1 MDRAQEKLDSL
12 LALWN
17 EKRGKR
23 AMPSRSDLAV
33 SALKPWL
40 GHLAILDLNNGK
52 GATFRLC
59 GTNLRDRFGGE
70 MTGRQV
76 EALEDGIAGQLRH
89 AIKSFSEA
97 CEPIRTKHRDK
108 IKEIPTI
115 YHELCLPLADN
126 GRQIDCILFASYAE
140 QRK

>member
-1 MDRAQEKLDSL
+1 MERAEEKLDSL

-40 GHLAILDLNNGK
+40 GHLAILDLNNSK

-59 GTNLRDRFGGE
+59 GTNLRARFGGE
-70 MTGRQV
+70 MTGCQV
-76 EALEDGIAGQLRH
+76 DALEDGVAGQLGQ
-89 AIKSFSEA
+89 AIERLSET
-97 CEPIRTKHRDK
+97 CEPIRTQHKDK
-108 IKEIPTI
+108 IKEFPTI
-115 YHELCLPLADN
+115 YYDLCLPLADD
-126 GRQIDCILFASYAE
+126 GRKIDSILFASYAE
-140 QRK
+140 QKK